1 MLYLSVWLYPDTSAF
16 EPTIFMKPG
25 IEGEPNATFF
35 SFLQTVITI
44 WQMCELLKQ
53 E

>member
-1 MLYLSVWLYPDTSAF
+1 MRL
-16 EPTIFMKPG
+16 G

-35 SFLQTVITI
+35 SFLQTVMTI
-44 WQMCELLKQ
+44 WQIREVLKQ